1 MQCQK
6 QIHSLLVLQCRLSPG
21 WGLCFSC
28 VQFLIRILWFLLLQN
43 RTLFNQ
49 VLMGGSTAQQAE
61 QWFESPGF
69 YFQLHCWLAVH
80 PALGRSK
87 AEWMALHLT
96 TFSVCTALDGK
107 QIRHLAL
114 SLEELWSLEN
124 RCVVTLCLLFKAKE
138 QNKLSEGGEWVDRE
152 WKKSNNLL
160 NNRGVKGA
168 LRDCLNHS
176 GQRRLFGAHRR
187 GQGLKYLQIWTI
199 AGLRNSAC
207 RQGLWTL
214 GSRSPS
220 KAVCCYQDWPVTER
234 SLLPE

>member
-1 MQCQK
+1 MGTPCSKRCMLWSGWFSTHFFSASNYKMQCQK
-6 QIHSLLVLQCRLSPG
+6 QIHSLFMLQCCLSPG

-28 VQFLIRILWFLLLQN
+28 IQFLIRILWFLLLQN

-49 VLMGGSTAQQAE
+49 VLMGGSTALRAE

-87 AEWMALHLT
+87 AEWMALHLM
-96 TFSVCTALDGK
+96 TFSVCTAWDGK

-138 QNKLSEGGEWVDRE
+138 QNKLPGGGG
-152 WKKSNNLL
+152 
-160 NNRGVKGA
+160 RGM
-168 LRDCLNHS
+168 S
-176 GQRRLFGAHRR
+176 WQRMEERN
-187 GQGLKYLQIWTI
+187 QIT
-199 AGLRNSAC
+199 
-207 RQGLWTL
+207 
-214 GSRSPS
+214 
-220 KAVCCYQDWPVTER
+220 
-234 SLLPE
+234 